1 MRPARNAQVHE
12 SAGVR
17 FERPPA
23 PIAQIVEHPAVAAW
37 NAAAEE
43 GSLDLGGHLAA
54 RRARTAAAFRDGL
67 DPAHYVA
74 LTRARLQTLFGQPTS
89 RGDNYKSSFQ
99 YDLVATTPA
108 GQVYFLV
115 GDHKASDVLIFWEY
129 STSTADAR
137 RIAEQAFWSLIDT
150 TLPSEFDDTFAFDE
164 AAGVRYGYRAGHAWV
179 IDIATLSDA
188 RRVARAP
195 QPSGRVRLSGIV
207 SLALGALVAVL
218 APAAIGSTGALA
230 AGLTTWLVGSVAW
243 QASSRS

>member
-1 MRPARNAQVHE
+1 MRNPNAHE
-12 SAGVR
+12 TEGVR

-23 PIAQIVEHPAVAAW
+23 PIVQIVENPAVAAW

-74 LTRARLQTLFGQPTS
+74 LTRARLETLFGRPTS

-99 YDLVATTPA
+99 YDLLATTPA

-115 GDHKASDVLIFWEY
+115 GDHKASDVLLFWEY
-129 STSTADAR
+129 STSTPDAR
-137 RIAEQAFWSLIDT
+137 RIAEQAFWSLVDAT
-150 TLPSEFDDTFAFDE
+150 APADYEDLFAFDE
-164 AAGVRYGYRAGHAWV
+164 AAGVRYGYRAGRAWV
-179 IDIATLSDA
+179 IN
-188 RRVARAP
+188 VAALPESGRPASAP
-195 QPSGRVRLSGIV
+195 QPTGRVRLSGIV
-207 SLALGALVAVL
+207 ALAVGALVAVM
-218 APAAIGSTGALA
+218 APTAIGATGALA

-243 QASSRS
+243 QASSRG